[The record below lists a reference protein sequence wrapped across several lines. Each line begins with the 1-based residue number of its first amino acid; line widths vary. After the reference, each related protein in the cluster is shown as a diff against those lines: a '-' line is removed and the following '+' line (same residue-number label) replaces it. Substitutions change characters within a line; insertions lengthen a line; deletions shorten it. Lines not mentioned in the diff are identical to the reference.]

1 MAGSSM
7 TFTYDD
13 GVFGDANGNWQGN
26 IRKVIADF
34 TTDSATGS
42 VAGTTRKIVGEL
54 IKIVTDPG
62 SAAPT
67 DNWDVVLTDEEGVDL
82 SVHLSDAAIA
92 ALIAR
97 DTATTEETYLPLEDE
112 AGTARIALWP
122 VVCDK
127 LTITVNNAGNS
138 KTGQII
144 LYYRPG

>member
-1 MAGSSM
+1 MAGSS
-7 TFTYDD
+7 TTITYDD
-13 GVFGDANGNWQGN
+13 GTDGAGHHGS
-26 IRKVIADF
+26 IRRVLIDF
-34 TTDSATGS
+34 VTDDTSGS
-42 VAGTTRKIVGEL
+42 VACTTRKIVGEL

-62 SAAPT
+62 ATAPT

-82 SVHLSDAAIA
+82 SVHMDDVAIA

-97 DTATTEETYLPLEDE
+97 DTANTEETYLPLEDT
-112 AGTARIALWP
+112 AGTGRIAAWP

-127 LTITVNNAGNS
+127 LTVTVNNAGNS

>member
-1 MAGSSM
+1 MAGSA
-7 TFTYDD
+7 TTITYDD
-13 GVFGDANGNWQGN
+13 GADGSGARGR
-26 IRKVIADF
+26 IRKVLIEF
-34 TTDSATGS
+34 TTDDTTGS
-42 VAGTTRKIVGEL
+42 VTCTTRKIVGEL

-82 SVHLSDAAIA
+82 SVNMDDAAIA

-97 DTATTEETYLPLEDE
+97 DTANTEETYLCLFDTA
-112 AGTARIALWP
+112 AGTSRVAAFP

-127 LTITVNNAGNS
+127 LTVTVNNAGNS

-144 LYYRPG
+144 LYYRV

>member
-13 GVFGDANGNWQGN
+13 GDGINGTV
-26 IRKVIADF
+26 RKVVATF
-34 TTDSATGS
+34 LTDDSTGS
-42 VAGTTRKIVGEL
+42 VAGTTKKIVGQL

-62 SAAPT
+62 SSAPSA
-67 DNWDVVLTDEEGVDL
+67 NWDVVLTDEEGVDL
-82 SVHLSDAAIA
+82 SIHMDDVAIA

-97 DTATTEETYLPLEDE
+97 HESTTLETYLPLEDT
-112 AGTARIALWP
+112 AGTGRVGAWP

-127 LTITVNNAGNS
+127 LTITVNNAGNA

-144 LYYRPG
+144 LYYRP

>member
-13 GVFGDANGNWQGN
+13 GGSPGRQRG
-26 IRKVIADF
+26 IMKVIAEF
-34 TTDSATGS
+34 TTDDTTGS

-62 SAAPT
+62 SAAP
-67 DNWDVVLTDEEGVDL
+67 DANWDVVLTDEEGVDL
-82 SVHLSDAAIA
+82 SIHMDDVAIA

-97 DTATTEETYLPLEDE
+97 HTTTTLETYLPLEDT
-112 AGTARIALWP
+112 AGTARIGAWP

-127 LTITVNNAGNS
+127 LTITVNNGGNS

-144 LYYRPG
+144 LYVRT

>member
-1 MAGSSM
+1 MAGSS
-7 TFTYDD
+7 TTITYDD
-13 GVFGDANGNWQGN
+13 GVDGGNLRGS
-26 IRKVIADF
+26 IRKVLISF
-34 TTDSATGS
+34 TTDDTTGS
-42 VAGTTRKIVGEL
+42 VACTTRKIVGEL

-82 SVHLSDAAIA
+82 SVHMDDVAIA

-97 DTATTEETYLPLEDE
+97 HTTTTLETYLPLEDT
-112 AGTARIALWP
+112 AGTGRIAAWP

-127 LTITVNNAGNS
+127 LTVTVNNAGNS

-144 LYYRPG
+144 LYYRP

>member
-7 TFTYDD
+7 TITYDD
-13 GVFGDANGNWQGN
+13 GVDGSGHRGS

-34 TTDSATGS
+34 VTDDSTGS

-62 SAAPT
+62 DTAPS

-97 DTATTEETYLPLEDE
+97 DTANSEETYLPLEDE

-122 VVCDK
+122 VVCDE
-127 LTITVNNAGNS
+127 LTITVNNAGNA
-138 KTGQII
+138 KNGQII
-144 LYYRPG
+144 LYYRP